1 MYKKYYIF
9 FKEYNF
15 VRPSIAVL
23 QSLSVM
29 ILCIG
34 LGQFSNSQSQLTNK
48 IQQSVSIPVT
58 DSGSQGAD
66 LFVDPHTNQI
76 YSTNIK
82 TQNGM

>member
-1 MYKKYYIF
+1 
-9 FKEYNF
+9 
-15 VRPSIAVL
+15 
-23 QSLSVM
+23 M

-34 LGQFSNSQSQLTNK
+34 LSQSSNPQAQFTNK
-48 IQQSVSIPVT
+48 IQQSVSIHVT

-66 LFVDPHTNQI
+66 LFVDPQTNQI